1 MASLLMGKGARLSSR
16 EERGLAL
23 LEARYKDGSDE
34 VKSLLTLGKH
44 AVILCS
50 KAPDATSTMHSCVMD
65 RIMDGAD
72 KFETQARELLPAGWR
87 PAVTLEESIQN
98 LDGYVDPSTREG
110 ISVCESWHSEVP
122 GEGDF
127 PNWEALV
134 QHSKLF
140 VQERVAWGDE
150 LPPQY
155 IFALH
160 LYTIPCNLFRK
171 CCAAMRGVPCNDDT
185 AEMRAHKAAAL
196 EPFRVFIWY
205 LWQALEKI
213 RVQPRS
219 VYRGIGGDAT
229 QLLPEKGRVGNAL
242 LWPSFSSTSW
252 SMDVANGFLRAGSRG
267 GILFKIRAKRT
278 REIADYSYRPHEREL
293 LLAPMTRLNVLG
305 VYECSHYAMQYG
317 EVHAIATDASMPVI
331 NTVSPRRLDTAPRRE
346 FAVPPEYAGKYVLV
360 LMEEADLLDQE

>member
-1 MASLLMGKGARLSSR
+1 VASLLMDEGAGLSSR
-16 EERGLAL
+16 EERGLTL
-23 LEARYKDGSDE
+23 LKARYEDGSDE
-34 VKSLLTLGKH
+34 VKSLLTLTKH

-50 KAPDATSTMHSCVMD
+50 KAPDATSTKHSFVMD

-72 KFETQARELLPAGWR
+72 KFETQVRELLPACWR
-87 PAVTLEESIQN
+87 PAVTLEQSILN
-98 LDGYVDPSTREG
+98 LDSYVDPSTQKK
-110 ISVCESWHSEVP
+110 ISVCEAWHTEVP

-127 PNWEALV
+127 PDWGSLV

-171 CCAAMRGVPCNDDT
+171 CCAAMRGVPCKDDT
-185 AEMRAHKAAAL
+185 AEMRARKAAAL

-242 LWPSFSSTSW
+242 LWPSFSSTSC
-252 SMDVANGFLRAGSRG
+252 SMDVANGFLRGSRS

-293 LLAPMTRLNVLG
+293 LLAPMTRLNILG
-305 VYECSHYAMQYG
+305 VYECSHYNMQYG
-317 EVHAIATDASMPVI
+317 EVHASTTDSSMPVV
-331 NTVSPRRLDTAPRRE
+331 NTVPPRRLDTAPRRE